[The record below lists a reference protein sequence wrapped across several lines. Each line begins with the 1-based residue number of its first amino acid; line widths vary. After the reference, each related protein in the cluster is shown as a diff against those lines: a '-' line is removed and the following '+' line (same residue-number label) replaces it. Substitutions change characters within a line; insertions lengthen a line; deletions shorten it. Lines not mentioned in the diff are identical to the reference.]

1 MLDTMGYERTIWRG
15 TPSQMTNFGTFVF
28 GALFC
33 WLIFPIFMALWRFLR
48 VRATVYE
55 LTNQRLKIS
64 RGVFNQS
71 KDEIELYRVK
81 DTHME
86 QPFHLRLFRL
96 GNLTIHSSDKMN
108 PVIVLSA
115 IHNPQKVWENLRRC
129 VEQCRDSKGV
139 HGLDF
144 NVE

>member
-1 MLDTMGYERTIWRG
+1 MLDTMGYERTVWRG
-15 TPSQMTNFGTFVF
+15 TPSQLTNFGTFIF
-28 GALFC
+28 CILFC
-33 WLIFPIFMALWRFLR
+33 WLIFPVFIALWRFLS
-48 VRATVYE
+48 VRCTFYE

-64 RGVFNQS
+64 HGVFNQS

-86 QPFHLRLFRL
+86 QPFLLRLFRL
-96 GNLTIHSSDKMN
+96 GNLTIYSSDRSSQKTT
-108 PVIVLSA
+108 LYA
-115 IHNPQKVWENLRRC
+115 IHNPQKVRENLRRC

-144 NVE
+144 DVE

>member
-1 MLDTMGYERTIWRG
+1 MLNTMGYERTVWRG
-15 TPSQMTNFGTFVF
+15 TPSQMTNFGTFIF
-28 GALFC
+28 CALFC
-33 WLIFPIFMALWRFLR
+33 WLIFPIFIALWRFLL
-48 VRATVYE
+48 VRCTVYE

-86 QPFHLRLFRL
+86 QPFLLRLFRL
-96 GNLTIHSSDKMN
+96 GNLTIYSSDRN
-108 PVIVLSA
+108 LSEITLSA
-115 IHNPQKVWENLRRC
+115 IHNPQKVRENLRRC
-129 VEQCRDSKGV
+129 VENCRDFKGV